1 MKRFLL
7 SLFILISSS
16 LISIPSFAL
25 GKLGH
30 QVVCQ
35 LAFEH
40 LSVSKQEKITHLL
53 VNIPEKHQELINH
66 YNYKKKGSAITF
78 ATACT
83 WADAIKRAE
92 EYKDFNSWHY
102 LNVPRNQGNIT
113 ENACQENCL
122 PQAILHHQK
131 VLANKD
137 TTKAWSQAKALMFL
151 GHWLGD
157 IHQPLHVSFA
167 SDLGGNRV
175 KLGHLG
181 TKCSSLHWYWDD
193 CILYRGK
200 NSKAQWLDLLSS
212 QWQKNAPNW
221 QPEQVWQWAN
231 ESFQI
236 VRKPS
241 FNYCQ
246 MDEQGFCLQ
255 PKQKVILPQ
264 DYLTQHQGIM
274 EQRLLLAA
282 KRLTQVLSASL

>member
-1 MKRFLL
+1 MLVGL
-7 SLFILISSS
+7 SLMS
-16 LISIPSFAL
+16 LPSFAL

-40 LSVSKQEKITHLL
+40 LPITKQEKITQLL
-53 VNIPEKHQELINH
+53 ASIPKKHQELINH
-66 YNYKKKGSAITF
+66 YNYKKKGSTITF

-92 EYKDFNSWHY
+92 EFKNYNSWHY
-102 LNVPRNQGNIT
+102 MNVLRDQSTITANI
-113 ENACQENCL
+113 CQENCL

-131 VLANKD
+131 ILAKKD
-137 TTKAWSQAKALMFL
+137 TTQVWTQTKALMFL

-167 SDLGGNRV
+167 SDLGGNRI
-175 KLGHLG
+175 KLAHLG
-181 TKCSSLHWYWDD
+181 SKCSSLHWYWDD

-200 NSKAQWLDLLSS
+200 GSKAQWLDLLNS
-212 QWQKNAPNW
+212 QWQKNVQSW
-221 QPEQVWQWAN
+221 QAEQVWQWAN

-236 VRKPS
+236 VKKPS
-241 FNYCQ
+241 FKYCQ
-246 MDEQGFCLQ
+246 MDNQGNCQQ

-264 DYLTQHQGIM
+264 DYLAQHQGII

-282 KRLTQVLSASL
+282 QRLTQVLSASL